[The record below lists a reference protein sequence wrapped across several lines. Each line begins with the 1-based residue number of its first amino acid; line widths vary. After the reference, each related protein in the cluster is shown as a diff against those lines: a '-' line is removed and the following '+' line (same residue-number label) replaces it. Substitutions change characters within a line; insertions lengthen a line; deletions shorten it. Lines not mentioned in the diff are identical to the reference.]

1 MRGTRAHRHD
11 AAAGGAANAALYVAG
26 SGSDSEAGPASG
38 SGRGAGTAHPTAS
51 RRRSR
56 TAAGTGAAAVLAA
69 LLAATAA
76 GCASSANGTQ
86 GASASSPSSVATAGA
101 SGASGAATGAGAG
114 ASASPSGNGGAGGGA
129 TANAQAG
136 AGPACSG
143 AQLKVTTADGGAAAG
158 HLSMVL
164 LFANTGSA
172 ACALGGYPGAAVS
185 GSGGSTLLNAQRT
198 LSGYTGG
205 AHGVDVVTVAP
216 GTSASALLEWS
227 DVPTGSGCPGAGA
240 TALLITPPNT
250 TATTSLAPINEVCS
264 GFQIHP
270 VVSGTSGRSGT

>member
-1 MRGTRAHRHD
+1 MRGTRAHRHH
-11 AAAGGAANAALYVAG
+11 AAVGGVANAALY
-26 SGSDSEAGPASG
+26 EAAPGPATRPG
-38 SGRGAGTAHPTAS
+38 PPPPAA

-56 TAAGTGAAAVLAA
+56 TAAGTGAATVLAA

-76 GCASSANGTQ
+76 GCTSTANGSQ
-86 GASASSPSSVATAGA
+86 GASTPSPSSATATA
-101 SGASGAATGAGAG
+101 GASGAATGAGTG
-114 ASASPSGNGGAGGGA
+114 ASASPSGNSGAGGGA

-136 AGPACSG
+136 GTTACSG
-143 AQLKVTTADGGAAAG
+143 AQLHVTTADGGAAAG

-172 ACALGGYPGAAVS
+172 PCVLDGYPGAALS

-205 AHGVDVVTVAP
+205 AHAVAVVTVAP
-216 GTSASALLEWS
+216 GATASALLEWS
-227 DVPTGSGCPGAGA
+227 DVPTGNNGCPGTGA
-240 TALLITPPNT
+240 SALLVTPPNT

-264 GFQIHP
+264 GFEIHP
-270 VVSGTSGRSGT
+270 VVPGASGRSTT